1 MTAKRMIEEQRTLYA
16 SPLLLGKGFAV
27 RVHTA
32 HNRRFGLLNGTK
44 LPDRIMLDID
54 PGYSFGEGTHPTTQL
69 CAEALERWVRPGTAV
84 LDIGCGTGILSVLAA
99 RLGADRVAAADI
111 SPEAVKAARH
121 NAALNG
127 VQDRVFVRE
136 SDLTEAVDG
145 TFDLAAANILAD
157 PLLRLVCLFQEQS

>member
-1 MTAKRMIEEQRTLYA
+1 M
-16 SPLLLGKGFAV
+16 
-27 RVHTA
+27 
-32 HNRRFGLLNGTK
+32 
-44 LPDRIMLDID
+44 
-54 PGYSFGEGTHPTTQL
+54 
-69 CAEALERWVRPGTAV
+69 VRPGTAV

-136 SDLTEAVDG
+136 SDLAQAVDG
-145 TFDLAAANILAD
+145 RFDLAAANILAD
-157 PLLRLVCLFQEQS
+157 PLLRLLEQADSFLRTDGTLILSGIREGRMEEVEAAAKRRFDIAEKELRDGWGLLVLRLKSGEGRETAV